1 MENTQPEK
9 KLRAGAISATVW
21 KNTQVGKEGKAYDS
35 YSISL
40 NRSYKDPSGSWKHA
54 TSFRVAD
61 LPKARLLIDKVYEEF
76 SMKRDSQIEQ

>member
-1 MENTQPEK
+1 MENAQPEK

-21 KNTQVGKEGKAYDS
+21 KNSQVGKEGKAYDY

-40 NRSYKDPSGSWKHA
+40 DRSYKDPSGSWKHA
-54 TSFRVAD
+54 TSFRLAD

-76 SMKRDSQIEQ
+76 AMKNNAQAE